1 MIRNYFRIALRSL
14 SKQKMYSAI
23 NVMGL
28 SIGLASCMLIL
39 MYILFELSYD
49 RYHANA
55 DRMYRVWREFN
66 NPDGTTNLRL
76 GPIAPKFAPLMQ
88 EDFSEFE
95 YVTRFIPYNGV
106 LIGSN
111 NRFFNEERFLWA
123 DEHFFDVFTAAWIA
137 GDARSALKE
146 PNSIVLTRST
156 AQKYFGDQNPL
167 GQSLS
172 YERETSLKV
181 TGLVEDMPMNSHFHF
196 DLLGSFASLK
206 NMANPGFFETWGSN
220 NFSTYVVLKDDE
232 TPESIE
238 KKFPGFLDRH
248 MPEKDGMK
256 PHQYTK
262 LHMQPVTS
270 IHLYSHLNS
279 EIGENSDITYVYVL
293 SAVALFVLLIACI
306 NYVNLATARSA
317 RRAKEVG
324 MRKILGAERIQLI
337 RQFIGESI
345 LVTFIAMA
353 FAVVLVEWALPF
365 FNAFVGRALDLGYF
379 INPWSIPVFLLMTC
393 IIGIITGSYP
403 AFYLTRF
410 RPITLV
416 QNSKMNSGTKSR
428 LRSSLVVLQFSVSI
442 VLMISM
448 GVVYNQMEFIREK
461 DLGFNKE
468 QLLVLPSSPE
478 MINNLET
485 FKSKLRQNSNIV
497 SVSAAKRIPSDRLLD
512 AGSAQIIRN
521 GKAENVTFRI
531 GSLNVDHD
539 YIPTFG
545 MPLAAGRNFQKSLA
559 SDSTKAFIIN
569 EKAVQMLG
577 WKSAD
582 EAIGQPFKY
591 ADRDGYIVGVL
602 KDFHFESLHQEIAP
616 IVMRISTSS
625 LNKITVRILPDNMPA
640 TIAFLQ
646 SIWHEYRTDY
656 PFEYAF
662 VDERFERLYR
672 SEQKL
677 GAVFGLFA
685 GLSIFIACLGL
696 LGLAAF
702 MTEQRTK
709 EIGIRKVL
717 GASVGN
723 IVAMVTGEF
732 IKFVL
737 IASVVA
743 WLISYYS
750 MNQWLK
756 IFAYHTEVNP
766 GTFLLASVAALFI
779 ALLTVGYQAAKAA
792 TSNPVESLKYE

>member
-1 MIRNYFRIALRSL
+1 MIRNYLKIALRNL

-28 SIGLASCMLIL
+28 SIGLASCLLIT

-49 RYHANA
+49 RYHVKA
-55 DRMYRVWREFN
+55 DRMYRIWREFN
-66 NPDGTTNLRL
+66 NPDGSVNLRL
-76 GPIAPKFAPLMQ
+76 GPIAPKFAPLLRQ
-88 EDFSEFE
+88 DFPEFE
-95 YVTRFIPYNGV
+95 YVTRFIPDNGI
-106 LIGSN
+106 LLGRN
-111 NRFFNEERFLWA
+111 NRYFTEDNLLWA
-123 DEHFFDVFTAAWIA
+123 DEHFFDVFTARWVA
-137 GDARSALKE
+137 GDIRTALIE
-146 PNSIVLTRST
+146 PNSLVLTRSM
-156 AQKYFGDQNPL
+156 AQKYFGDENPV
-167 GQSLS
+167 GQSLIH
-172 YERETSLKV
+172 EKETNLKI
-181 TGLVEDMPMNSHFHF
+181 TGVVEDPPMNSHFHYDF
-196 DLLGSFASLK
+196 LGSFSSLP
-206 NMANPGFFETWGSN
+206 PGFLQSWGSN
-220 NFSTYVVLKDDE
+220 NFSTYVILKE
-232 TPESIE
+232 GESPEAIDN
-238 KKFPGFLDRH
+238 KFPEFQDRH
-248 MPEKDGMK
+248 MPDRDGMK
-256 PHQYTK
+256 PRQHTK

-279 EIGENSDITYVYVL
+279 EIGENSDISYIYVL
-293 SAVALFVLLIACI
+293 CAVALFVLLIACI

-324 MRKILGAERIQLI
+324 MRKILGAERDQLI
-337 RQFIGESI
+337 RQFIGESV

-353 FAVVLVEWALPF
+353 FAVVLVELALPF
-365 FNAFVGRALDLGYF
+365 FNSFVGRNLELGSF
-379 INPWSIPVFLLMTC
+379 INPWSIPLFLLMTC
-393 IIGIITGSYP
+393 IIGVLTGSYP
-403 AFYLTRF
+403 ALFLTRF
-410 RPITLV
+410 RPITIV
-416 QNSKMNSGTKSR
+416 QNAKAHSGSKSL

-442 VLMISM
+442 ILMISM
-448 GVVYNQMEFIREK
+448 GIVHNQMEFIRQK

-485 FKSKLRQNSNIV
+485 FKSKLLQNSNIV

-545 MPLAAGRNFQKSLA
+545 MPLAAGRNFQKTLA

-591 ADRDGYIVGVL
+591 SDRDGTIVGVL

-616 IVMRISTSS
+616 IVMRISSAS
-625 LNKITVRILPDNMPA
+625 LYKITVRIRPDDMPA
-640 TIAFLQ
+640 TISFLQ
-646 SIWHEYRTDY
+646 SIWNEYRKDY
-656 PFEYAF
+656 PFEYSF
-662 VDERFERLYR
+662 VDEKFDRLYR

-677 GAVFGLFA
+677 GELFGFFA

-702 MTEQRTK
+702 ITEQRTK

-723 IVAMVTGEF
+723 IVAMVSGEF
-732 IKFVL
+732 VKFVL

-766 GTFLLASVAALFI
+766 GTFLLASGAALFI
-779 ALLTVGYQAAKAA
+779 ALVTVGYQAAKAA
-792 TSNPVESLKYE
+792 TANPVEALKYE